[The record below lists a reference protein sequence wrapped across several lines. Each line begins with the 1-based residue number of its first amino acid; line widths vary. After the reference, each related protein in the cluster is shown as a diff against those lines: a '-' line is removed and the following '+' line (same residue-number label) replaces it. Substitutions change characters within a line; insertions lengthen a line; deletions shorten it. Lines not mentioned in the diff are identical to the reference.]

1 MVTSQCPMCDN
12 VVSWEGNVYRPFCS
26 RRCQLVDL
34 HGWFHERYQLPQDE
48 EDDLNELE
56 HNGNHPV
63 SDNETP

>member
-1 MVTSQCPMCDN
+1 
-12 VVSWEGNVYRPFCS
+12 
-26 RRCQLVDL
+26 VDL

-48 EDDLNELE
+48 EDNLEELE